1 MKTFLAF
8 VRKEFYHIFRDRQT
22 MLILLLMPVVQ
33 ILLFGYAITTE
44 VQNTSIAILDNAKDT
59 YSRDIIKELSH
70 NPYFD
75 VKTEIHNTQEIDA
88 TFRKGKVRIVLVF
101 PADFREKVI
110 GEGKAKIQLIA
121 DASDPNEA
129 NIISN
134 YVQQVI
140 MQYTQ
145 SLSVHGQ
152 TPMLIE
158 PEVLMLYN
166 PQLKSAYNFVPGVM
180 GLILM
185 LVCTLMTSV
194 SIVREK
200 ELGTMEVL
208 LVSPLK
214 PLYIILAKAIP
225 YLVLSF
231 VNVLTIILLSVFILK
246 VPVEGSIALLFGVS
260 TVYILVSLA
269 LGILI
274 STVSPTQQVAMIF
287 SLVGLMLPTILL
299 SGLMFPL
306 ENMPLLLQWLS
317 NIVPA
322 RWYIE
327 MVKIIMIKGLGF
339 AFIWKDFVV
348 LVVMAL
354 ILLGLSVKRFK
365 VRL

>member
-1 MKTFLAF
+1 
-8 VRKEFYHIFRDRQT
+8 
-22 MLILLLMPVVQ
+22 
-33 ILLFGYAITTE
+33 
-44 VQNTSIAILDNAKDT
+44 
-59 YSRDIIKELSH
+59 
-70 NPYFD
+70 
-75 VKTEIHNTQEIDA
+75 
-88 TFRKGKVRIVLVF
+88 
-101 PADFREKVI
+101 
-110 GEGKAKIQLIA
+110 EGKAKIQLIA

>member
-8 VRKEFYHIFRDRQT
+8 VRKEFYHIFRDKQT
-22 MLILLLMPVVQ
+22 ILILLLMPIVQ

-44 VQNTSIAILDNAKDT
+44 VKNTSIAVLDTAKDE
-59 YSRDIIKELSH
+59 YSRNIIKELSH
-70 NPYFD
+70 NPYFK
-75 VKTEIHNTQEIDA
+75 VEQELENPSQISA
-88 TFRKGKVRIVLVF
+88 TFKKGKVKMLLVF
-101 PADFREKVI
+101 PEKF
-110 GEGKAKIQLIA
+110 GEQIIDAGTAKMQLIA

-129 NIISN
+129 NIVSGYI
-134 YVQQVI
+134 QQSVA
-140 MQYTQ
+140 QYAQT
-145 SLSVHGQ
+145 LSMDKSS
-152 TPMLIE
+152 PMLII
-158 PEVLMLYN
+158 PEVSMLYN

-231 VNVLTIILLSVFILK
+231 VNVLTIILLSVFVLG
-246 VPVEGSIALLFGVS
+246 VPVEGSLALLFGVS
-260 TVYILVSLA
+260 TIYILVSLA

-274 STVSPTQQVAMIF
+274 STVSSTQQIAMII

-299 SGLMFPL
+299 SGLMFPI
-306 ENMPLLLQWLS
+306 ENTPLPLQILS

-327 MVKIIMIKGLGF
+327 MVKIIMVKGLGF
-339 AFIWKDFVV
+339 AFIWKELLI
-348 LVVMAL
+348 LVGMAI